1 MSITQASNA
10 ISREEWIK
18 RARMIG
24 ETAEAE
30 SQEAEQNGHFS
41 DKVAKAIEEAEI
53 HKLMRSPR
61 YGGYSKDLDLNTYVD
76 IVRTVGFY
84 SIPAAWLTYF
94 YSIHDIWA
102 HYLPP
107 EGRDEVLGT
116 GGLLADVLAPVGR
129 GEKDGE
135 DGFRITGKWNF
146 CSGVLWSEWAGLGAL
161 VELEEGQGEEV
172 CLVAAHESEFDI
184 IKNWDTLGLRPTG
197 SNGVSLDNVYIPRS
211 RILPTKYL
219 MKLGEPMG
227 GDYDESDPILRMPF
241 IPFFL
246 LGFMPV
252 ALGGIDRMMSVF
264 HEKTSNRVRVFKEG
278 SNEKES
284 PSSQRLYSIWKT
296 ELSSLEGLTD
306 IYVKKLEAYKREGKT
321 AISDKEREEFFALRG
336 QVSRKSA
343 NLIVEIMLNLG
354 GTSIYKGDAVERFTR
369 DILAFAA
376 HPNHSYEDSMAAFGR
391 TNFGFPGDPVW

>member
-1 MSITQASNA
+1 MSVTQTRPTIT
-10 ISREEWIK
+10 REEWIR
-18 RARMIG
+18 RAKMIG

-30 SQEAEQNGHFS
+30 SLEADKNGQFS

-61 YGGYSKDLDLNTYVD
+61 YGGYSMDLDLGLYVEV
-76 IVRTVGFY
+76 VRTVGFY

-94 YSIHDIWA
+94 YSIHDVWA

-129 GEKDGE
+129 AKKDG
-135 DGFRITGKWNF
+135 DGFRVTGKWNF
-146 CSGVLWSEWAGLGAL
+146 CSGILWSEWTGLGAL

-172 CLVAAHESEFDI
+172 CLVAAHESEFNI

-227 GDYDESDPILRMPF
+227 GDYDKNDPILRMPF

-246 LGFMPV
+246 LGFLPV
-252 ALGGIDRMMSVF
+252 AMGGVDRMMSLF
-264 HEKTSNRVRVFKEG
+264 HEKTSNRVRVFKQG
-278 SNEKES
+278 VKEKES
-284 PSSQRLYSIWKT
+284 PSSQRLYAIMQT

-306 IYVKKLEAYKREGKT
+306 IYVKKLKAYEKEGKT

-336 QVSRKSA
+336 QVARKA
-343 NLIVEIMLNLG
+343 CNMIVEIMLNLG
-354 GTSIYKGDAVERFTR
+354 GTSIYKGDPVERFTR

-376 HPNHSYEDSMAAFGR
+376 HPNHSFEDSMAAFGR
-391 TNFGFPGDPVW
+391 TNFGLPGDPVW